1 MRASAPAGASC
12 RGARYFE
19 TPPIVIRGWVGA
31 FSAAVPP
38 SCVTVKVV
46 PPTCTVAVRFWP
58 VLFTSVVKVND
69 VVEDFS
75 VSHVAA
81 VAAVHVQLGPLVTV
95 TVPELFLPSTIAV
108 DEPSV
113 YVHCEPGCVTATV

>member
-1 MRASAPAGASC
+1 
-12 RGARYFE
+12 
-19 TPPIVIRGWVGA
+19 
-31 FSAAVPP
+31 
-38 SCVTVKVV
+38 
-46 PPTCTVAVRFWP
+46 
-58 VLFTSVVKVND
+58 LFTSVVKVND

-108 DEPSV
+108 DELSV
-113 YVHCEPGCVTATV
+113 YVQFEPGCVTATV